1 MIQTNK
7 SLCLL
12 YGFYCS
18 QRSVKFCKCT
28 FCLIWWREIGTV
40 FKSDKSK
47 RETCYSSEL
56 RTLAC
61 VSQSAVWPRIRADRG
76 QTGAVQCCSAAVLQ
90 GHASDSPLYRYTAKP
105 VPADAKN
112 TREKKVFLWTLWFGN
127 SELGWWCYG
136 SSTFPGTT
144 WTQAGRCVVSSVS
157 V

>member
-1 MIQTNK
+1 MY
-7 SLCLL
+7 LL
-12 YGFYCS
+12 S
-18 QRSVKFCKCT
+18 DLVKRN
-28 FCLIWWREIGTV
+28 WNS

-61 VSQSAVWPRIRADRG
+61 VSQSAVCPRIRADRG

-112 TREKKVFLWTLWFGN
+112 TREEKKFCC
-127 SELGWWCYG
+127 ELCNLVIQ
-136 SSTFPGTT
+136 S
-144 WTQAGRCVVSSVS
+144 
-157 V
+157 